1 MKGLN
6 MDLGSYRFRW
16 GCFSLLLFC
25 VTSCTPNHTL
35 KKPEGEID
43 FLKES
48 SHLEE
53 LAREHPE
60 ASVRA
65 QSHLGLALLY
75 VDYTNPHLNYIRA
88 LQEMEGYFSLSPDK
102 AQPADLQNWL
112 AVLRETNRLR
122 RDKTEMAEQNRALQI
137 YIERLQTSLEKAQES
152 NKGLR
157 DEVAGLREMN
167 LRMKETIERLKTLDR
182 QMEEKRRLVK

>member
-1 MKGLN
+1 MN
-6 MDLGSYRFRW
+6 MDSGSCRFRW
-16 GCFSLLLFC
+16 GCFLLLLLF
-25 VTSCTPNHTL
+25 VAGCTPNHTL

-43 FLKES
+43 FLQET
-48 SHLEE
+48 SHLEK

-60 ASVRA
+60 APVRA
-65 QSHLGLALLY
+65 QSHLQLAFLY
-75 VDYTNPHLNYIRA
+75 VDYRNPHLNYVRA
-88 LQEMEGYFSLSPDK
+88 LQEMEEYLSFCPDK
-102 AQPADLQNWL
+102 TQPADLRNWL
-112 AVLRETNRLR
+112 AVLRETNRLS
-122 RDKTEMAEQNRALQI
+122 RDKAEMAEQNRALQN
-137 YIERLQTSLEKAQES
+137 YIERLHNSLEKAQES